1 MSFEYGSK
9 GLAVRNPFRLEGL
22 FYILRGIV
30 MALLGALLIFSLR
43 GGLTSEALAAPELR
57 QALIVVK
64 LLGGAFLLAMGL
76 GAFGIGLFKCLRFY
90 VGRGSP
96 ADLKSRV
103 LGDADLAGML
113 KKRINPMFVEPRGIF
128 TRAVHGL
135 FPRLLVMPWP
145 VRIATTRLSVAL
157 YDTVLILLLLGL
169 AVFSG
174 SIGLTPIHGDVL
186 VGWLTLIAAAAIL
199 VVWLRACPSRTG
211 WLNAANMPKIGIKRT
226 VILVIGAIVLP
237 AIFVNLPADIRIPP
251 SPLPA
256 GAWLFWL
263 TLGGIV
269 VTVAG
274 VALAVLRMQAARAVT
289 EVSEFRQHWSESMHP
304 ADIFRAFDMVMADH
318 RYLEIPNRE
327 YREADAQLELEGS
340 ANKGGFKGESLVEIQ
355 PQPAKLALPS
365 VFTPVRSAV
374 LIAAHLVM
382 LAGAIW
388 LYLGLSGLADVT
400 VAIVSGSIVAPLVLW
415 LFGTIGGRV
424 ANLYIAEV
432 PFLSHLIHFFAE
444 GTYTESKISTGMAI
458 TDSTRSENVLVRS
471 SLTPWIFLSR
481 IESSTFA
488 VSGAHNLEQLRYVL
502 EIEKDNG
509 FLNRIVEDLRRFI
522 DSRQMIAD
530 VRSESDLQSTVGIHN
545 LNASTRAN
553 SNQSIA
559 FRPEDRDGQK
569 SIGVDLDDSDGDLDN
584 PPTV

>member
-1 MSFEYGSK
+1 
-9 GLAVRNPFRLEGL
+9 
-22 FYILRGIV
+22 
-30 MALLGALLIFSLR
+30 
-43 GGLTSEALAAPELR
+43 
-57 QALIVVK
+57 
-64 LLGGAFLLAMGL
+64 
-76 GAFGIGLFKCLRFY
+76 
-90 VGRGSP
+90 
-96 ADLKSRV
+96 
-103 LGDADLAGML
+103 ML

-169 AVFSG
+169 AIFSG

-211 WLNAANMPKIGIKRT
+211 WLNANMPRIGIKRT

-237 AIFVNLPADIRIPP
+237 AIFVNLPASIKIPA
-251 SPLPA
+251 SPLSA

-274 VALAVLRMQAARAVT
+274 VVLAMLRMQAARAVT

-327 YREADAQLELEGS
+327 YREADAQLQLEGS
-340 ANKGGFKGESLVEIQ
+340 ANKGGFRGESLVEIQ
-355 PQPAKLALPS
+355 PQPTKLALPS
-365 VFTPVRSAV
+365 LFAPLRSAV
-374 LIAAHLVM
+374 LAVAHLVM
-382 LAGAIW
+382 LAGALW
-388 LYLGLSGLADVT
+388 LYLGLSGLSDIS
-400 VAIVSGSIVAPLVLW
+400 VAIVAGSIVAPLALW
-415 LFGTIGGRV
+415 LFGTIGART

-432 PFLSHLIHFFAE
+432 PFLSHLVHFFAE

-481 IESSTFA
+481 LESSTFA
-488 VSGAHNLEQLRYVL
+488 VSGTHNLEQLRYVL

-509 FLNRIVEDLRRFI
+509 LLNRIVEDLRRFI

-553 SNQSIA
+553 PNQSIP

-569 SIGVDLDDSDGDLDN
+569 SIGVDLDDSDDNLDN